1 MAGGVQMVNP
11 IILPT
16 RMRGLSSLMG
26 LTLIASCSLGEIW
39 ELLGNYPVFIAVM
52 VIYHCIERVW
62 GIVVTLNF
70 LYNIYDHE
78 KYYPGDPVNINIQ
91 SLLNII

>member
-1 MAGGVQMVNP
+1 MVNP

-70 LYNIYDHE
+70 CITYTTM
-78 KYYPGDPVNINIQ
+78 K
-91 SLLNII
+91 NIIQVIQLI